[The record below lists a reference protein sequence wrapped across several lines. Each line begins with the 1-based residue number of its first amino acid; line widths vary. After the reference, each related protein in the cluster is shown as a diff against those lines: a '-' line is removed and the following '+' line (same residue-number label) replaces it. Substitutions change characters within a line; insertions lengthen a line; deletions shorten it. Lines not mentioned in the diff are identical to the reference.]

1 MHRLNSNGLLYYS
14 SRVVEDASYLR
25 LQSLSFSYIIKKAW
39 LKKIHM
45 DEAWVTLS
53 ANNLYTWTNYS
64 GFDPEVSS
72 RHSAMTQGFDFS
84 AYPRACSY
92 ALSLNLKF

>member
-1 MHRLNSNGLLYYS
+1 MS
-14 SRVVEDASYLR
+14 
-25 LQSLSFSYIIKKAW
+25 
-39 LKKIHM
+39 
-45 DEAWVTLS
+45 EAWVTLT

-84 AYPRACSY
+84 AYPRACTY
-92 ALSLNLKF
+92 ALSVNLKF